1 LLRPHSRRASGQ
13 RRDSLSSRIARA
25 TRGKQERHALKEGA
39 INTGIVTQ
47 EDCFFALRLTEEL
60 NGARTFEQLV
70 DVVLSNIA
78 SALTAERSALFLLDR
93 QKASINGFIN
103 VPSQDKAFS
112 RIKLPLDKSQV
123 ASVVRSGI
131 PAMTGKEAM
140 ELESNQQ
147 LRDLLKTGLGSSL
160 CVPLSEDGGCFGTVC
175 AFDKQAEDGFSERD
189 FSLAKAIAASISLA
203 LRLSRYR
210 NDVRKSALEWEM
222 LYEVGRTVGSS
233 LDLEA
238 VLNSVLDALQKVL
251 GYDAA
256 GIYLVRSDTLEIR
269 TLTTRGY
276 VPEFDEKI
284 KLKVGDGL
292 VGWAIKTGRG
302 IIVPDIRQDSR
313 YVEARTST
321 HSEMVTPLSAGDTII
336 GAFNIESDRYD
347 AYNEDHLE
355 LLTAFANQVG
365 ILIERTRLHD
375 ELEKTRW
382 IEEELK
388 VARQIQA
395 SFLPSSCPLLTDFEI
410 CGTNIS
416 YEEVGGDYYDFI
428 RIVKH
433 QIGIAIADVSG
444 KGIPA
449 SLIMASFRASLIAE
463 IRNNYAIRSILAKA
477 NALLCESIESGS
489 FVTAFYGVLD
499 TKNKVL
505 TFSNAGHYA
514 PILIRK
520 NGTKELLGEGGPLL
534 GVIPDATYEERP
546 VGLTSG
552 DLLVFYTDGVTEAIN
567 PLREQ
572 FGQERLEK
580 LLLSS
585 IDMPADAVMQR
596 IIDEVTSFRGSAR
609 QNDDL
614 TLIVLK
620 AR

>member
-1 LLRPHSRRASGQ
+1 M
-13 RRDSLSSRIARA
+13 
-25 TRGKQERHALKEGA
+25 KEGT
-39 INTGIVTQ
+39 INTGVVTQ

-60 NGARTFEQLV
+60 NVARTFEQLV
-70 DVVLSNIA
+70 DVILSNMA
-78 SALTAERSALFLLDR
+78 SALAAERSALFLLDR

-103 VPSQDKAFS
+103 VPSQDKTFS

-123 ASVVRSGI
+123 ASVVSSGI
-131 PAMTGKEAM
+131 PAMTGKEAIQ
-140 ELESNQQ
+140 LGSNQQ
-147 LRDLLKTGLGSSL
+147 LRELLKTGLGSSL
-160 CVPLSEDGGCFGTVC
+160 CVPLSEDGGCFGAIC

-210 NDVRKSALEWEM
+210 NDVRKSVLEWEM
-222 LYEVGRTVGSS
+222 LYEVGRAVGSS

-256 GIYLVRSDTLEIR
+256 GIYLVRSETLEIR

-276 VPEFDEKI
+276 MPEFEEKI

-302 IIVPDIRQDSR
+302 IIVPDIRQDTR
-313 YVEARTST
+313 YVAARTST

-514 PILIRK
+514 PILVRK
-520 NGTKELLGEGGPLL
+520 NGTKELLSEGGPLL

-567 PLREQ
+567 PSREQ

-585 IDMPADAVMQR
+585 IDMPAEAVMQR
-596 IIDEVTSFRGSAR
+596 IIDEVASFRESAR

-614 TLIVLK
+614 TLVVLK